1 MVLPPTHQRSRG
13 SDTPAAPDI
22 QPDLSSVKWLSKK
35 AIWCSRVVAGA
46 LVSFRISEKWYHT
59 LPWLMGAVVCGISS
73 VRRMFCPFQ

>member
-1 MVLPPTHQRSRG
+1 
-13 SDTPAAPDI
+13 
-22 QPDLSSVKWLSKK
+22 LSSVKWLSKK